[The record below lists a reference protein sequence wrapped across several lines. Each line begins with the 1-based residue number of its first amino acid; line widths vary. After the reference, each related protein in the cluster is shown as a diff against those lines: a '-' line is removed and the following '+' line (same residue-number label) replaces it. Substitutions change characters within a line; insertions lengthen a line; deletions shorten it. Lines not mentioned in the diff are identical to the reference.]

1 MCKALARSVGEDPKL
16 YGAQSLRIGGA
27 SAALAAHVPAN
38 VVRALGRWDSDVYEI
53 YTRASRE
60 SALRFGSLIA
70 STAYTDF
77 EGEFADEEFVV
88 RRGFRQRRRA

>member
-1 MCKALARSVGEDPKL
+1 MKALARAVGEDPRR

-38 VVRALGRWDSDVYEI
+38 VIRALGRWDSDVYEV

-60 SALRFGSLIA
+60 AALRFGAVVA

-88 RRGFRQRRRA
+88 RRRWARIR

>member
-1 MCKALARSVGEDPKL
+1 MRGLVRALAQAAREDPRL
-16 YGAQSLRIGGA
+16 YGAHSLRIGGA

-38 VVRALGRWDSDVYEI
+38 VIRALGRWDTDVYEL

-60 SALRFGSLIA
+60 AALRFGAVVA

-77 EGEFADEEFVV
+77 EGEFVDEEFVERRRVV
-88 RRGFRQRRRA
+88 RR